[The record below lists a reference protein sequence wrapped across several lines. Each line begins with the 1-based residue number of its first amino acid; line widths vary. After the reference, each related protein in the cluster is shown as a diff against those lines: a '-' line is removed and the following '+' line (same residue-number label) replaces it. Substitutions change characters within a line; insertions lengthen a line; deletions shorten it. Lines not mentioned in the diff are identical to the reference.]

1 MPSLMRFE
9 FETAPGGR
17 GEEDNPVKL
26 GVLADVLGEFIALRR
41 PAACENVSASLSFLD
56 EPGMRALNKRY
67 RGVDESTDVLS
78 FPLWE
83 ENGVFSPPADWPE
96 LPLGDVVVSLSYVR
110 RNAEI
115 SKVDYN
121 DEITLVIVHG
131 VLHLVGYDHDTEERE
146 REMWREQETLAR
158 RYNEI
163 IQGGLMSA

>member
-1 MPSLMRFE
+1 MRFE
-9 FETAPGGR
+9 FEIATGGR
-17 GEEDNPVKL
+17 GEEENPVKL
-26 GVLADVLGEFIALRR
+26 GVLAGVLGEFIALRR
-41 PAACENVSASLSFLD
+41 LVACENVSASLSFLD
-56 EPGMRALNKRY
+56 EPEMRALNKRY
-67 RGVDESTDVLS
+67 RGVDEPTDVLS

-83 ENGVFSPPADWPE
+83 EGGVFSPPADWPE

-131 VLHLVGYDHDTEERE
+131 VLHLVGYDHDTEDRE